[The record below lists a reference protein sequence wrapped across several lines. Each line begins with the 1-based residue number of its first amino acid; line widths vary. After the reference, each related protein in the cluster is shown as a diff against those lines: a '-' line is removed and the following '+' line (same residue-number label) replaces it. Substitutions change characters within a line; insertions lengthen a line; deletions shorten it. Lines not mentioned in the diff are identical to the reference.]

1 MIETAFILSTA
12 LLLMFGGLQIALA
25 GYYQVATD
33 GAVYM
38 AAHDYA
44 LGGTN
49 PNVLSAPFPGVDM
62 SKVVFSPAPPD
73 PIQEPVD
80 YNYANQNSRYGGV
93 STIRPQ
99 HLQASY
105 SSFVTGLLNIGGF
118 KVMPVSAGAVEGR
131 NWTANHDMNVDGFDP
146 NSGATYSSM
155 QNSLY
160 TDDQNVPPYYIG
172 WHFVEYCDVN
182 SFATP
187 TQCDQYQ
194 YLSLGIAE
202 FLDSDNFS
210 SGDNGVTKGSTFY
223 AMLCH
228 QQIYAQ
234 LLTTGAIPAT
244 MPTVPAGSDPY
255 DPTNSSSPLAVV
267 YGWDRLVSGG
277 FAPGQVHPGEL
288 PMHPLQGCP

>member
-12 LLLMFGGLQIALA
+12 LLLMFGGLQIGLA

-62 SKVVFSPAPPD
+62 RKVVFSPAPPD
-73 PIQEPVD
+73 PLKEPVD
-80 YNYANQNSRYGGV
+80 YDYTNQDSRYGGV
-93 STIRPQ
+93 STIRPE

-131 NWTANHDMNVDGFDP
+131 DWTANHDMNVDGYDP

-172 WHFVEYCDVN
+172 WHYVEYCDVN
-182 SFATP
+182 NFASA
-187 TQCDQYQ
+187 TQCNSDQ
-194 YLSLGIAE
+194 YLSLGVGE
-202 FLDSDNFS
+202 LLDSDNYS
-210 SGDNGVTKGSTFY
+210 SGTNGVTKGSTFY
-223 AMLCH
+223 GMLCH
-228 QQIYAQ
+228 QQIYAT
-234 LLTTGAIPAT
+234 LLTSGALPAT
-244 MPTVPAGSDPY
+244 IPSVPSGNDIY
-255 DPTNSSSPLAVV
+255 DPMNSASPFAVI
-267 YGWDRLVSGG
+267 YGWDRVLDGG
-277 FAPGQVHPGEL
+277 YSPGHVKPGL
-288 PMHPLQGCP
+288 YPMHPLRGCP